1 MIPKDHEEAV
11 GFWEWVR
18 TLLLLMIPVVG
29 FFFWIYWACSSEGKA
44 SRRNFMRAQLFL
56 TAVAVLLFGALFLL
70 RPGALSAYFRGVADR
85 VDAAPT
91 AAEQN
96 GQSAEVRNGRSGAG
110 SASTG
115 ATAAGPWPPTVL
127 EGEPLRTFR
136 STDGRAMEARVISLT
151 DETVTVQRADGR
163 EFTSDMTR
171 FSPEDVAYFMR
182 LRNGGGAFD

>member
-29 FFFWIYWACSSEGKA
+29 LFLWIYWACSSEGKA
-44 SRRNFMRAQLFL
+44 SRRNLMRAQFFL
-56 TAVAVLLFGALFLL
+56 TAVAMLLVGALFAL
-70 RPGALSAYFRGVADR
+70 RPGALSAYFRGVADA

-91 AAEQN
+91 AFQQDEQK
-96 GQSAEVRNGRSGAG
+96 SGAG
-110 SASTG
+110 ERG
-115 ATAAGPWPPTVL
+115 QDAAPAAPPTPKPPTVP